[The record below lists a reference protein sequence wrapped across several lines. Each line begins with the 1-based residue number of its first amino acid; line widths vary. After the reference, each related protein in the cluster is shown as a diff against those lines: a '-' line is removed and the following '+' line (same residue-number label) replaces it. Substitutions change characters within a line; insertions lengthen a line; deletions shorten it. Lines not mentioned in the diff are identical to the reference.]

1 MGDPMGRF
9 QERVKTL
16 VLRMRRAW
24 SRYAEF
30 IEGKEL
36 EHALR
41 FESERM
47 KPTWIMR
54 SDIEAE
60 LAQTAGVLDFKTLSR
75 FYPYGFE
82 FRRHFV
88 RERRRDEPTSE
99 LKIEIELTAVFSHGE
114 VFRPESR
121 CRIEPELLPR
131 PREASSST
139 ATEEYDSAGRVLVMK
154 ELREWLGEV
163 GFSDFH
169 GPELYPDAKA
179 LMIDLGSRGA
189 WVVIDPRPEVFSR
202 PLAEALAQIVAEV
215 SRRSAKKSARW
226 TELVP

>member
-9 QERVKTL
+9 QERVRTFASRVKQAW
-16 VLRMRRAW
+16 RRY
-24 SRYAEF
+24 SEF
-30 IEGKEL
+30 IEGKER

-41 FESERM
+41 FEAERM

-54 SDIEAE
+54 SDVEAE
-60 LAQTAGVLDFKTLSR
+60 LRQTNNVLDFKTLSR

-88 RERRRDEPTSE
+88 RERLRDEPTSQLRVQVE
-99 LKIEIELTAVFSHGE
+99 LSAVFSHGE
-114 VFRPESR
+114 IFRPESR

-131 PREASSST
+131 PLASEASF
-139 ATEEYDSAGRVLVMK
+139 AGEEFDSAGRVLVMK
-154 ELREWLGEV
+154 ELREWLSEV

-169 GPELYPDAKA
+169 TPELYPDAKA
-179 LMIDLGSRGA
+179 LMIDLGRRGA

-202 PLAEALAQIVAEV
+202 PLAESLAQVVAEV
-215 SRRSAKKSARW
+215 SRRSAVKSARW
-226 TELVP
+226 TELEL